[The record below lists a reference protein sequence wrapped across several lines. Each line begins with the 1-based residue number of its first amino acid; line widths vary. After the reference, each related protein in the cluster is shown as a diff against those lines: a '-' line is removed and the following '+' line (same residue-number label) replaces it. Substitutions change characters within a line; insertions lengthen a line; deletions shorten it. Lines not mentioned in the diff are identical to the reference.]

1 MNTYYHYPR
10 KELWDDHAW
19 DHRRS
24 QLVPLTAW
32 IGHENL
38 AHHRIEALPQP
49 ERRTEGRFDPK
60 ANALTYPEVVD
71 YWHNRGLHYHCTS
84 MGANGWVAMIPNEH
98 IGSKGYTRP
107 MDTVI
112 TLVNADITDPNWC
125 MYVVKRYEKQLN
137 AAAENHFAMIF
148 IVSNKFDDEN
158 EYISITQE
166 AIVIFHLNYKR
177 FYLNIEAATVAGKL
191 LKDIEGFT
199 YTEADGKTPT
209 DPDAAALDFHGIP
222 VLNASGRW
230 QNKDSLFYKLIRG
243 KGYSNMAYDYDQ
255 LINSAVGKKLAAAM
269 ALEYDYDD
277 AEDPGLMAHWDSMGL
292 RCEFHDFEGE
302 QWVTFVPK
310 DALENPQKKIPCVC
324 IFQEVNRFDPHQAI
338 TGFACYYE
346 FHEIAAQGECMLLY
360 FAQES
365 LDANDMLHDILKV
378 AEQQYPIDRSRI
390 YLTGHSHNGRFTAE
404 YMRRHQPELAAI
416 ATLGNEPGQLSPEVT
431 SGFFVVTDE
440 QLDIQA
446 SCDTP
451 LINISGFV
459 ERNSQ
464 FPLNMDAPHV
474 RPGQWVAL
482 NTFEKRAHSWQ
493 RRLRSARCPMRT
505 VEEIAATRFSSDLA
519 ERNIGVPA
527 DRTEVLTLDGSENY
541 IVDIKNVD
549 GRYHLRM
556 VALGNM
562 PHTPTPAMSQLS
574 WAFMR
579 QFARNLETGEI
590 IEL

>member
-1 MNTYYHYPR
+1 MNQYYDYPR
-10 KELWDDHAW
+10 KELWNEHAW

-32 IGHENL
+32 IGHQNI
-38 AHHRIEALPQP
+38 AHHRIEALPI
-49 ERRTEGRFDPK
+49 EMRRKDGIFDPK
-60 ANALTYPEVVD
+60 ANALTYPEVVE
-71 YWHNRGLHYHCTS
+71 YWHSKGLHYHCTS
-84 MGANGWVAMIPNEH
+84 MGANGWVAMVPNTH
-98 IGSKGYTRP
+98 IGVKGYDAS

-112 TLVNADITDPNWC
+112 TLVNADMTDPNWC
-125 MYVVKRYEKQLN
+125 MYMVKRYEKQLE
-137 AAAENHFAMIF
+137 AAAQNRFAMLF
-148 IVSNKFDDEN
+148 IVSNKFDHEN
-158 EYISITQE
+158 EYISIIQE
-166 AIVIFHLNYKR
+166 AIVIFHLNYQR
-177 FYLNIEAATVAGKL
+177 FYLNIEAVTETGEKL
-191 LKDIEGFT
+191 TNIEGFI
-199 YTEADGKTPT
+199 YTAADGKTPI
-209 DPDAAALDFHGIP
+209 DADAAVINYHGIP
-222 VLNASGRW
+222 ALDAAGRW
-230 QNKDSLFYKLIRG
+230 QNKDSLFFKLVRG
-243 KGYSNMAYDYDQ
+243 HGYSNLAYDYDQ
-255 LINSAVGKKLAAAM
+255 LINSAVGKKMAAAM

-277 AEDPGLMAHWDSMGL
+277 AEDPGLMAHWDAMGL
-292 RCEFHDFEGE
+292 NCEFHDYEGE
-302 QWVTFVPK
+302 QWITFVPK
-310 DALENPQKKIPCVC
+310 ASLEQPQSKLPCVC

-378 AEQQYPIDRSRI
+378 AEKQYPIDRSRI

-404 YMRRHQPELAAI
+404 YMRRHQPELAAV
-416 ATLGNEPGQLSPEVT
+416 ATLGNEPGQLSSKVT
-431 SGFFVVTDE
+431 SGFFVVSDE

-464 FPLNMDAPHV
+464 FPLNIDAPHV

-482 NTFEKRAHSWQ
+482 DTFEKRAESWQ
-493 RRLRSARCPMRT
+493 RRLRSARCPMRS
-505 VEEIAATRFSSDLA
+505 VEEIAATRNSTDLV

-541 IVDIKNVD
+541 IADIKNVD
-549 GRYHLRM
+549 GKYHLRM

-579 QFARNLETGEI
+579 QFARDLDTGEI